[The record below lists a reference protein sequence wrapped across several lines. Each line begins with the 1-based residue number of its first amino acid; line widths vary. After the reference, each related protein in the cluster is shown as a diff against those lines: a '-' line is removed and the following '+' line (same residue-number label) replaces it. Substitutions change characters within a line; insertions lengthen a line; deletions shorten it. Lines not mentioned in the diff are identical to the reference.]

1 MERNDKAQMTSVY
14 VTHALT

>member
-1 MERNDKAQMTSVY
+1 MERNDKAQMTSVH